1 MKNKLLIEKATIN
14 DLPFL
19 IQLENLC
26 FPDYQRS
33 TTISLKRSIISDH
46 QMVFIGK
53 IQNGNKLE
61 SNSSLILHRY
71 KRTLRLFSIAVLP
84 EYRKLQI
91 GNLLINFYFNI
102 AKKHNYERLSLEVLE
117 SNTELIKWY
126 EKLGFSSV
134 KSIKDYYDKDQNG
147 VRMILKL

>member
-26 FPDYQRS
+26 FPVYQRS
-33 TTISLKRSIISDH
+33 ANRSLKRSIISDH
-46 QMVFIGK
+46 QLVFIGK
-53 IQNGNKLE
+53 IHNGNTLE
-61 SNSSLILHRY
+61 PNSSLILHRY
-71 KRTLRLFSIAVLP
+71 KKTLRLFSIAVLP

-91 GNLLINFYFNI
+91 GNLLIDFYFNI
-102 AKKHNYERLSLEVLE
+102 AKQYNCERLSLEVLE

-134 KSIKDYYDKDQNG
+134 KFIKDYYEKGQNG